1 MICNKEKNVFIVL
14 LVGVLVTLMTSIP
27 LIDASY
33 RMGYNLVGGSL
44 ISIILGFSVSTII
57 YIILINKKLKLSL
70 LDNFNNILNI
80 IYESIIY
87 ALFLVLFTFIVK
99 VDING
104 IIRSILVILFYI
116 FISIMFYIVKEKIIG
131 KRVQ

>member
-1 MICNKEKNVFIVL
+1 MNYSE
-14 LVGVLVTLMTSIP
+14 
-27 LIDASY
+27 
-33 RMGYNLVGGSL
+33 
-44 ISIILGFSVSTII
+44 
-57 YIILINKKLKLSL
+57 
-70 LDNFNNILNI
+70 NILNI